1 MLHSLLVLNL
11 ISQVML
17 ASQVSNVI
25 KEVVLKT
32 LNAWLKLSLPL
43 SDTRELLVALIP
55 YSNYALLCEV
65 SLSSR
70 DMQEFF
76 FLLC

>member
-1 MLHSLLVLNL
+1 MQAGQ
-11 ISQVML
+11 I
-17 ASQVSNVI
+17 SNVI

-43 SDTRELLVALIP
+43 SETRDLLVALIP

-65 SLSSR
+65 SLLDVIFRNISVLI
-70 DMQEFF
+70 DVPKDIMV
-76 FLLC
+76 LDY

>member
-1 MLHSLLVLNL
+1 MQAAQ
-11 ISQVML
+11 I
-17 ASQVSNVI
+17 SNVI

-43 SDTRELLVALIP
+43 SETRDLLVALIP

-65 SLSSR
+65 SLLNVIVNNVSLSELMFPIIQLVL
-70 DMQEFF
+70 D
-76 FLLC
+76 

>member
-1 MLHSLLVLNL
+1 MLNL
-11 ISQVML
+11 ISQVMQ

-43 SDTRELLVALIP
+43 SETRDLLVALIP

-65 SLSSR
+65 SAINCTCLHK
-70 DMQEFF
+70 
-76 FLLC
+76 C